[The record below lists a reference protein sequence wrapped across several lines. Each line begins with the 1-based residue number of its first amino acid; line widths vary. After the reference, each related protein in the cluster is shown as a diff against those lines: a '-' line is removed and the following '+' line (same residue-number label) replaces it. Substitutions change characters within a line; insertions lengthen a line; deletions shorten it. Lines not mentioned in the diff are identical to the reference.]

1 MNNDQLLQQFVQAVS
16 DVLEEKLDAK
26 LKAELQPIRADIQE
40 MKLDIRKLKF
50 DVEELKN
57 DVEVLKTDVE
67 ELKADVEELKT
78 KVDSL
83 ERRVTSVELH
93 IENKTD
99 KHIQIVAENHINLS
113 KKLDEAIPAVNKQG
127 VYELKVDYL
136 IKKVDKLEMDVA
148 ELQEKMA

>member
-50 DVEELKN
+50 DVE
-57 DVEVLKTDVE
+57 V
-67 ELKADVEELKT
+67 LKADVEELKT
-78 KVDSL
+78 KFDSL

-93 IENKTD
+93 IENETD

-136 IKKVDKLEMDVA
+136 IKKVDKLETDVA
-148 ELQEKMA
+148 ELQEKRA